1 MPAQP
6 THTPDTSDSPRPRAA
21 GHPQAHRPQSPPHP
35 RARSCRLGRHP
46 QLPRPGPRLL
56 LADGRRHRQLRMTWP
71 HHENMPAARERRAR
85 VILSE
90 RDHPELHAV
99 PTPRPHL
106 THAGQHE
113 TRHRQ
118 ARPVRGR
125 SDARP
130 SPSPTTSPNSNPSTR
145 YSPTRPSPTQS
156 GPPRTTQSAHPQAPE
171 PHTSP
176 STTHQGTARAKRPS
190 ATARCSPPTRNTS
203 CSTSS
208 TSP

>member
-46 QLPRPGPRLL
+46 QLPRPSPRLL

-71 HHENMPAARERRAR
+71 HHENMPAARELRAR

-90 RDHPELHAV
+90 RDHPERNSV
-99 PTPRPHL
+99 PTPRPRL

-113 TRHRQ
+113 LRHRQ
-118 ARPVRGR
+118 ASAHFICSTRIHIFPLSPIRHVALNVSAMPRV
-125 SDARP
+125 SDC
-130 SPSPTTSPNSNPSTR
+130 SPSHGRVAATFSPVF
-145 YSPTRPSPTQS
+145 RPKPVFS
-156 GPPRTTQSAHPQAPE
+156 R
-171 PHTSP
+171 
-176 STTHQGTARAKRPS
+176 
-190 ATARCSPPTRNTS
+190 
-203 CSTSS
+203 
-208 TSP
+208 